1 MRIRRDITSI
11 PFRSAGETWQRIIEL
26 VTGPD
31 SKDVLQLKNAA
42 GVLGSLITDEHQAK
56 RGIMVEGVGPQ
67 LRIYCRFGM
76 KAVEEGA
83 KVDALTWNPTAGD
96 WTMHVPCDADN
107 MEWVKQSL
115 AKTSPRIKVFDVDEA
130 DRADEDE
137 SSAAAKNS
145 SGLVVDWN
153 IEGAL

>member
-1 MRIRRDITSI
+1 MRIRRDISSI

-42 GVLGSLITDEHQAK
+42 GVMGSLITDEHQAK
-56 RGIMVEGVGPQ
+56 RAIMIEGVGPQ

-83 KVDALTWNPTAGD
+83 KVDSLTWNPTAGD
-96 WTMHVPCDADN
+96 WTMHIPCDADN
-107 MEWVKQSL
+107 TAWVKDSL
-115 AKTSPRIKVFDVDEA
+115 AKTSPRIKVFDIDEA

-137 SSAAAKNS
+137 PAAAAKSS